1 MLSVVLNNAAAAR
14 TVAGVGRIATRGA
27 SMVAT
32 QDNPDGYLH
41 RLDEFAE
48 EVLQAAPP
56 HLLQGGQLQ
65 GAMGVGPDHLR
76 HLSEVPRVCDATS
89 PDRLQLQGRA
99 DTTPLHRCDGV
110 CVH

>member
-1 MLSVVLNNAAAAR
+1 
-14 TVAGVGRIATRGA
+14 
-27 SMVAT
+27 MVAT

-41 RLDEFAE
+41 QMDEFAE

-65 GAMGVGPDHLR
+65 GAMGVVGPDHLR
-76 HLSEVPRVCDATS
+76 HLSEVPRTCDTTS
-89 PDRLQLQGRA
+89 SDRLQLQGRA
-99 DTTPLHRCDGV
+99 DTTPLHRYNGV